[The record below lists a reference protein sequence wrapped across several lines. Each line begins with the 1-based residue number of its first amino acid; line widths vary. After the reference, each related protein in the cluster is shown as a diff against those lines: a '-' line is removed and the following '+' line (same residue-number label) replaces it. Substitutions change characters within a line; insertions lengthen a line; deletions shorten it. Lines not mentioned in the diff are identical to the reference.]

1 MKKLLLILCVFLG
14 VTSHALSYTI
24 KGEVR
29 DAQTNQPVEFAGI
42 YIDGTTIGTITGMDG
57 KFELTF
63 EDNYKQ
69 IVISHISYDNEVQD
83 IDVNTDTYLTI
94 LLVPKQVDIAQITI
108 ESINMK
114 AIHMDYFKK
123 VFLGVDRW
131 GKKAEILND
140 SVLYFDVEYTEKSFI
155 PGKGPYNHFIA
166 RASEPLKVALPDL
179 GYVLTYDLVDFTEKY
194 NPQLERNSIQ
204 LLGYSFFTEEKAK
217 SKSQQK
223 RFYKNRQKAY
233 YNSTVHFMRSL
244 YSGTLGQNGY
254 RVYQRVNDTTS
265 NKVQFEPF
273 DLGTCNCIVYM
284 EHEAWLN
291 GLKGNTY
298 VILYYYTGLKPRDLM
313 FKKIDPKDE
322 RVKVSGCYYLKD
334 ICVVREDG
342 SLPGGEIIFDG
353 DMVNKRIGAALPYD
367 IKF

>member
-1 MKKLLLILCVFLG
+1 MKKLLLTASLILGWSLN
-14 VTSHALSYTI
+14 SLAYTI

-29 DAQTNQPVEFAGI
+29 DSQTHQPVEFASI

-69 IVISHISYDNEVQD
+69 IVISHVSYQNAVQD
-83 IDVNTDTYLTI
+83 IDVNDDSYLTI
-94 LLVPKQVDIAQITI
+94 LLMPKQVDIAQITV
-108 ESINMK
+108 ESVNLK
-114 AIHMDYFKK
+114 AIHMEYFKK

-140 SVLYFDVEYTEKSFI
+140 SVLYFDVDYSEDVFV

-166 RASEPLKVALPDL
+166 KASEPLKVALPDL

-194 NPQLERNSIQ
+194 NKQIDRNSIQ
-204 LLGYSFFTEEKAK
+204 LLGYSFFTEMEAK

-273 DLGTCNCIVYM
+273 DLATCNCIVYM

-291 GLKGNTY
+291 GLKGNVY
-298 VILYYYTGLKPRDLM
+298 VILYYYTGIKPRDLM

-353 DMVNKRIGAALPYD
+353 EMINKRIGAALPYD